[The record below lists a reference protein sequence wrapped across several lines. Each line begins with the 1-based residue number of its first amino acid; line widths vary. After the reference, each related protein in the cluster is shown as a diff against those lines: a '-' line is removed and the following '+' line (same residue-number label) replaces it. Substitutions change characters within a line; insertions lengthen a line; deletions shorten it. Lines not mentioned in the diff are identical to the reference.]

1 MFRSF
6 RPSLRESDLAY
17 GICSSHDIFTSKI
30 GNSLEKFSLTFAKN
44 WVFLNHWAKNVCIK
58 ERRFDFLLFPRGAQ
72 CISDV
77 SFQMSRI
84 MTEDF
89 PRVGFIGL
97 GLMGRPMAS
106 NIMRKGHRVTVF
118 NRSKGA
124 IDELVAKGAN
134 SASSPME
141 VAKES
146 DIVIDMV
153 TDAPD
158 VQDVILGKGGVIE
171 ASHKGLIVLDMS
183 TNSPDVATAVSSVLI
198 KKGVEFLDAPVTGGD
213 KGAREG
219 TLTIMVGGKKEVF
232 EKCLPIFQCMGKE
245 IVYMGDTGSGQ
256 ATKLCNQV
264 AVSLHTLAT
273 CESLLL
279 GKATGLKL
287 DSLLKV
293 LTSGAASSWNLANLG
308 PKIFS
313 RDFEPGFKA
322 AHLHKDLK
330 YVMRLTETHKL
341 ALPGSGI
348 VYQLFNSVLA
358 ENYGEKGTQVLARI
372 LEKLSEREIK

>member
-1 MFRSF
+1 M
-6 RPSLRESDLAY
+6 RENL
-17 GICSSHDIFTSKI
+17 
-30 GNSLEKFSLTFAKN
+30 
-44 WVFLNHWAKNVCIK
+44 
-58 ERRFDFLLFPRGAQ
+58 
-72 CISDV
+72 
-77 SFQMSRI
+77 
-84 MTEDF
+84 
-89 PRVGFIGL
+89 PRVGFVGL
-97 GLMGRPMAS
+97 GLMGKPMAS
-106 NIMRKGHRVTVF
+106 NILRTGHTVTVF

-124 IDELVAKGAN
+124 VEELVGKGAQ
-134 SASSPME
+134 SAVSPVE
-141 VAKES
+141 VAKQS

-158 VQDVILGKGGVIE
+158 VQEVILGVNGVIHG
-171 ASHKGLIVLDMS
+171 SHAGMVVIDMS
-183 TNSPDVATAVSSVLI
+183 TNSPEVATSISSALI
-198 KKGVEFLDAPVTGGD
+198 KKEVEFLDAPVTGGD
-213 KGAREG
+213 RGAREA
-219 TLTIMVGGKKEVF
+219 TLTVMVGGRKEVF
-232 EKCLPIFQCMGKE
+232 ERCLPLFQSMGKE
-245 IVYMGDTGSGQ
+245 IVYMGGSGSGQ
-256 ATKLCNQV
+256 AAKLCNQV

-279 GKATGLKL
+279 GQATGLKS
-287 DSLLKV
+287 DALLKV

-330 YVMRLTETHKL
+330 YVMRLTESLRL

>member
-1 MFRSF
+1 MSEN
-6 RPSLRESDLAY
+6 L
-17 GICSSHDIFTSKI
+17 
-30 GNSLEKFSLTFAKN
+30 
-44 WVFLNHWAKNVCIK
+44 
-58 ERRFDFLLFPRGAQ
+58 PR
-72 CISDV
+72 I
-77 SFQMSRI
+77 
-84 MTEDF
+84 
-89 PRVGFIGL
+89 GFIGL
-97 GLMGRPMAS
+97 GLMGKPMAA
-106 NIMRKGHRVTVF
+106 NIMQRGYRVTVF
-118 NRSKGA
+118 NRSKRA
-124 IDELVAKGAN
+124 VDELVVKGAKP
-134 SASSPME
+134 ASSPKQ
-141 VAKES
+141 VAVES

-158 VQDVILGKGGVIE
+158 VQEVILGKSGILEG
-171 ASHKGLIVLDMS
+171 SHESLIVIDMS
-183 TNSPDVATAVSSVLI
+183 TNSPDVATAISSAL
-198 KKGVEFLDAPVTGGD
+198 KNNRVEFLDAPVTGGD
-213 KGAREG
+213 KGAREA
-219 TLTIMVGGKKEVF
+219 TLTIMVGGKKAVF

-245 IVYMGDTGSGQ
+245 IVYMGESGSGQ

-279 GKATGLKL
+279 GKATGLKP
-287 DSLLKV
+287 DALLKV

-341 ALPGSGI
+341 VLPGSAI